1 MRKNF
6 SKEIF
11 PIKRNSD
18 GSIQRYK
25 AKLVVEGFHQC
36 LRLDY
41 TETFNTVVKLTT
53 DKQFYVL
60 LSLMIGLYTSLMLI
74 MHFFKGLCIRR
85 FL

>member
-25 AKLVVEGFHQC
+25 AKLVVKGFHQC
-36 LRLDY
+36 LGLDY
-41 TETFNTVVKLTT
+41 TETFNTLVKLTT
-53 DKQFYVL
+53 NKQFYVL
-60 LSLMIGLYTSLMLI
+60 IRPHCMSCHLI
-74 MHFFKGLCIRR
+74 LAQTGVINKIYNI
-85 FL
+85 